1 MGGWEGEAVLHIE
14 YTGTGGREKM
24 ATSDSHNA
32 IKELKLK
39 INQRDPTRVEKNG
52 RDILTVTY
60 EDFCS
65 IVHTSKLE
73 FLLVGEGLGQGLS
86 EGIGRQGG
94 LVTVLKLGKDHLKQT
109 KITNMKLNTMQT
121 ESLPHNCPK
130 VLNHFSIL
138 S

>member
-1 MGGWEGEAVLHIE
+1 MGGR
-14 YTGTGGREKM
+14 GRRCSTLNTQALVAGQGKM

-39 INQRDPTRVEKNG
+39 INQRDPTRLEENG

-73 FLLVGEGLGQGLS
+73 FLLVGKGLGQGLS

-109 KITNMKLNTMQT
+109 KITINMRYNIIQYKLNHYLIIM
-121 ESLPHNCPK
+121 L
-130 VLNHFSIL
+130 
-138 S
+138 